1 MSTLIKKPTLPETL
15 PPAGPAARPVAER
28 FAPGSPGSAPRWTS
42 SAKAGVGTSIHPH
55 RRVWFTLS
63 HGIFNEIYYPR
74 LDQACTRDLG
84 LIITDGRGLFS
95 EEKRDTESEITW
107 MMPGVPAF
115 RLVNTHRRG
124 GYRLEKS
131 ILADPRHDAVLQR
144 TRFRPLLGQ
153 LGDYRLYVLLAPHLA
168 NQGQGNNAWVGE
180 HKGAPMLFAQ
190 RGEVALALACSVP
203 WHQGSVGYVGAS
215 DGWQDLHR
223 HSRMTWAYQRAE
235 NGNVALTA
243 EVNLSASRGDFVV
256 AVGFGRTPE
265 EAGESAHESL
275 QDGFERAENY
285 LMAEWQAWQRSVTLP
300 RDKGSRRDLAPHSLA
315 VLRTHESKQI
325 PGGIIASLSIPWGF
339 TRGDNDI
346 GGYHLVWPRDLVEAA
361 GAFLAVH
368 AREDVHRVL
377 GYLEQTQAQDGH
389 WSQNMWI
396 DGKPYWSGI
405 QLDETAFPI
414 LLLNLARREKA
425 VNGRDLERFWPM
437 ARRAAL
443 FLVLQG
449 PVTGQ
454 DRWEE
459 NPGYSPFTLAVT
471 ISALLAAAD
480 LAELAG
486 ETSLA
491 GFLRETADTWNDSV
505 ERWTYVSG
513 TPLARRIGVE
523 GYYVR
528 IAPPESAGAASPRQG
543 FVPIKNRPPGQ
554 SLEPAVEMI
563 SPDALALVRFGL
575 RAPSDPRILNT
586 IKVLDALLKV
596 DTPLGPC
603 WRRYN
608 GDGYGEHPDGSPFDG
623 TGVGRAWP
631 LLTGERAHYELA
643 AGHRQEALRLLHA
656 LESFANEGGLLS
668 EQIWDAADI
677 PPRELFRGRPS
688 GSAMPLVWAHAEYL
702 KLRRSLQDGRVF
714 DLPIQPVQ
722 RYLERQTVSP
732 HVIWRFSH
740 KCRALPAGK
749 ILRVEVRAAATIRWT
764 HDRWAT
770 PLEARTRDTGCGL
783 HMADLPTAKLAGGTR
798 LEFTF
803 HWTDAQRWEGA
814 NFTVDVVTTPAC

>member
-1 MSTLIKKPTLPETL
+1 MTQTRAVKEIIPTSQ
-15 PPAGPAARPVAER
+15 PAGRPAGQRS
-28 FAPGSPGSAPRWTS
+28 APGGPGRAPRWTS
-42 SAKAGVGTSIHPH
+42 SAKTGVGASLSA
-55 RRVWFTLS
+55 RSRVWFTLS

-74 LDQACTRDLG
+74 LDQACTRDMG
-84 LIITDGRGLFS
+84 LLVTDGRGLFS
-95 EEKRDTESEITW
+95 EEKRDTDSEITW

-124 GYRLEKS
+124 CYRIEKS

-144 TRFRPLLGQ
+144 TRFLPLRGQ
-153 LGDYRLYVLLAPHLA
+153 PGEYHLYVLLAPHLA
-168 NQGQGNNAWVGE
+168 NQGRGNSAWVGQ
-180 HKGAPMLFAQ
+180 HKEAPLLFAQ

-203 WHQGSVGYVGAS
+203 WQQASVGYVGAS
-215 DGWQDLHR
+215 DGWQDLHQ
-223 HSRMTWAYQRAE
+223 HQRMTWAYQRAD

-243 EVNLSASRGDFVV
+243 EVNLGASKGDFVV

-285 LMAEWQAWQRSVTLP
+285 LMAEWQAWQRSLTLP
-300 RDKGSRRDLAPHSLA
+300 RDTGSRRDLAPHSVA
-315 VLRTHESKQI
+315 VLRTHESKET

-339 TRGDNDI
+339 TRGDDDI
-346 GGYHLVWPRDLVEAA
+346 GGYHLVWPRDLAEAA
-361 GAFLAVH
+361 GALLAAH

-377 GYLEQTQAQDGH
+377 GYLERTQAEDGH
-389 WSQNMWI
+389 WPQNMWI

-414 LLLNLARREKA
+414 LLVNLARREKA
-425 VNGRDLERFWPM
+425 LNRGDLKRFWPM
-437 ARRAAL
+437 VRRAAL
-443 FLVLQG
+443 FLVLHG
-449 PVTGQ
+449 PVTAQ

-480 LAELAG
+480 LAELTG
-486 ETSLA
+486 EPSVA
-491 GFLRETADTWNDSV
+491 GFLRETADTWNDNV

-513 TPLARRIGVE
+513 TSLARRIGVD

-528 IAPPESAGAASPRQG
+528 IAPPESADAASPRHG
-543 FVPIKNRPPGQ
+543 FVPIKNRPPSQ

-575 RAPSDPRILNT
+575 RAPTDPRILNT
-586 IKVLDALLKV
+586 IKVIDALLKV
-596 DTPLGPC
+596 ETPMGPC
-603 WRRYN
+603 WHRYN
-608 GDGYGEHPDGSPFDG
+608 GDGYGEHEDGSPFDG

-643 AGHRQEALRLLHA
+643 AGHREEALRLLRA
-656 LESFANEGGLLS
+656 MESFANDGGLLS
-668 EQIWDAADI
+668 EQIWDADDVSH
-677 PPRELFRGRPS
+677 RDLFCGRPS

-702 KLRRSLQDGRVF
+702 KLRRSLQDGHIF
-714 DLPIQPVQ
+714 DLPVQSVQ

-732 HVIWRFSH
+732 RVIWRFNH
-740 KCRALPAGK
+740 KCRVLPAGK
-749 ILRVEVRAAATIRWT
+749 MLRVEVLAAATIHWT
-764 HDRWAT
+764 HDGWGT
-770 PLEARTRDTGCGL
+770 KLETTTRDTGCGL
-783 HMADLPTAKLAGGTR
+783 HIADLPTHTLAGDSHV
-798 LEFTF
+798 EFTF
-803 HWTDAQRWEGA
+803 HWTDASRWEGA
-814 NFTVDVVTTPAC
+814 NFAVDVMKAGVG